1 MSEAK
6 KGAAWLLEKVGSS
19 KIFTVED
26 LNEEQKAI
34 GKTAEDFLEKEVR
47 PIWDE
52 IEDEEKKLELEPK
65 LLRKAGELGLLMI
78 DIPEEY
84 GGLGLDKTTS
94 MLVSEKIASIQSFA
108 TTLMA
113 HTGIGTLP
121 IVHFGT
127 KEQKIKYLPKLATG
141 EWIASYALTE
151 TGYGSD
157 ALRAKTKA
165 VLSED
170 GKYYILNGEKQFI
183 TNTGFADVFI
193 VYAQV
198 DGEKFTAFIVE
209 RDFGIKSGAEENKMG
224 IRGSSTRPLILEDV
238 KVPVENVLGEI
249 GRGHKSALNILDVGR
264 FKLGIA
270 GLGVTKRVFKV
281 AAEYANQRKQFGVP
295 ISTFGM
301 IRKKFADMAV
311 GAYVLESM
319 SYRLSGLYDSFM
331 EQFEKGTEEYDR
343 KAVQVYEDYQIEAS
357 IMKVFGSEIQGMAVD
372 HAVQIH
378 GGYGFIE
385 EYEVARQYRDARISR
400 IFEGTNE
407 INRLLLPGALLRR
420 YQRKELD
427 LMTPVQATFKEL
439 QGDITKS
446 PESGPLGYEI
456 TATELAKKAF
466 FLAAGAAVQK
476 FGGELRNQQ
485 YVMENLADIMIAIY
499 GMDSSVA
506 RALQYIE
513 KNGED
518 KSFMPLAMT
527 KVYAYEA
534 FQQVIAR
541 ARQVLVDTAQGD
553 EKETQMYL
561 NMINKLWWYWP
572 LDLASIKDKIA
583 EVVIGREEYTLI

>member
-1 MSEAK
+1 MSDVK
-6 KGAAWLLEKVGSS
+6 QGAHWLLEKVGSS
-19 KIFTVED
+19 RIFTVED

-47 PIWDE
+47 PLWE
-52 IEDEEKKLELEPK
+52 ELEDEEKKLELEPI
-65 LLRKAGELGLLMI
+65 LLKKAGELGLLMI

-84 GGLGLDKTTS
+84 GGLGLDKTSS
-94 MLVSEKIASIQSFA
+94 MVVSEKVAPIQSFA
-108 TTLMA
+108 VTLMA

-127 KEQKIKYLPKLATG
+127 KEQKEKYLPKLATG
-141 EWIASYALTE
+141 EWIAAYALTE

-157 ALRAKTKA
+157 ALHAKTKA
-165 VLSED
+165 VLSPD

-183 TNTGFADVFI
+183 TNSGFADVFI

-209 RDFGIKSGAEENKMG
+209 RDFGVKTGAEENKMG
-224 IRGSSTRPLILEDV
+224 IRGSSTRSLILEDV

-249 GRGHKSALNILDVGR
+249 GKGHKSALNILDVGR

-270 GLGVTKRVFKV
+270 ALGVSKRVIKV

-295 ISTFGM
+295 ISVFGM
-301 IRKKFADMAV
+301 IRRKFADMATLT
-311 GAYVLESM
+311 YVLESM
-319 SYRLSGLYDSFM
+319 AYRLSGLYDSSLA
-331 EQFEKGTEEYDR
+331 QYEKGTEEYT
-343 KAVQVYEDYQIEAS
+343 KQAAKVFEDYQIEAS
-357 IMKVFGSEIQGMAVD
+357 IMKVFGSEVQGIVVD
-372 HAVQIH
+372 HGVQIH

-407 INRLLLPGALLRR
+407 INRLLLPTALLRR
-420 YQRKELD
+420 YQRGELD
-427 LMTPVQATFKEL
+427 LMSPVQDTFKEL
-439 QGDITKS
+439 QGDVTKS

-485 YVMENLADIMIAIY
+485 FIMENLADIMIGIF
-499 GMDSSVA
+499 GMDSAVA

-518 KSFMPLAMT
+518 KSFMPVAMT
-527 KVYAYEA
+527 KVYVYET
-534 FQQVIAR
+534 FQDIIAK
-541 ARQVLVDTAQGD
+541 ARQVLVDTAQGN
-553 EKETQMYL
+553 ENEIKNYL
-561 NMINKLWWYWP
+561 DMVNKLWWYWP
-572 LDLASIKDKIA
+572 LDITSTKNKIA
-583 EVVIGREEYTLI
+583 EVIIGREDYSLV